1 MDRCPASVTRNL
13 HQQRLPSRR
22 CPASLLIVKNGL
34 IDVIKSA
41 QIIREIPVH
50 DRSSCGEEKCQVNE
64 SFIFKI

>member
-34 IDVIKSA
+34 IEMSLNQHRFGVVVEKSNA
-41 QIIREIPVH
+41 
-50 DRSSCGEEKCQVNE
+50 K
-64 SFIFKI
+64 

>member
-34 IDVIKSA
+34 IEMSLNQHRLYGRFQFTIGV
-41 QIIREIPVH
+41 VV
-50 DRSSCGEEKCQVNE
+50 EKRNA
-64 SFIFKI
+64 K